1 MRRKMLIILSAVVI
15 ALPSA
20 FLTAQAGRDSDV
32 WFGVYT
38 QTIDPDLKEA
48 FDLDSDY
55 GVIIKMVVPDSP
67 ADKAG
72 VKQGDIIL
80 RFDGKKVGTAE
91 DLVDFVGAREP
102 GDEVDVRVIRKGKE
116 IVLTAELGRRDDYEK
131 YDDDLKKYSA
141 AVPRTLLKTY
151 KFDRFSFADTYIGV
165 SLENLNTQLGEYFG
179 VRGGKGALIV
189 EVTPESPAEKAGLK
203 AGDVITKIDGK
214 EIEELSDVRDAV
226 SSSKKGDKLE
236 LTVLRDRQEREFT
249 LEVEETP
256 EDFGFLGR
264 QTPDYIFDDD
274 SLLVPRMKGL
284 FRGNF
289 EDRFLD
295 REELEK
301 SMEELKKEMK
311 NLRRE
316 LDDLKKERE

>member
-1 MRRKMLIILSAVVI
+1 MRQKMLIILSAVII

-20 FLTAQAGRDSDV
+20 FITAQTGRDSDA

-48 FDLDSDY
+48 FNLDSDY

-72 VKQGDIIL
+72 VRQGDIIL

-116 IVLTAELGRRDDYEK
+116 IVLTAELGKRDYYEK
-131 YDDDLKKYSA
+131 YDDDLRKYSA

-151 KFDRFSFADTYIGV
+151 KFDKFSFADTYVGV
-165 SLENLNTQLGEYFG
+165 TLENLNTQLGEYFG
-179 VRGGKGALIV
+179 VRDGKGALIV
-189 EVTPESPAEKAGLK
+189 EVIPESPAEKAGLK
-203 AGDVITKIDGK
+203 AGDVIVKIDGK
-214 EIEELSDVRDAV
+214 EVDELSDVKDVV
-226 SSSKKGDKLE
+226 SSSKKGDRLKLM
-236 LTVLRDRQEREFT
+236 VLRDRQEKEFT

-256 EDFGFLGR
+256 DDFDFLGGW
-264 QTPDYIFDDD
+264 TPDYIFDDD
-274 SLLVPRMKGL
+274 YLFVPRMKGL

-289 EDRFLD
+289 EDRLFD

-301 SMEELKKEMK
+301 SIEELKREMK

-316 LDDLKKERE
+316 LDDLKKEHE

>member
-1 MRRKMLIILSAVVI
+1 MRQKISIILSAVII
-15 ALPSA
+15 ALPAA
-20 FLTAQAGRDSDV
+20 FLTAQAGRDSDA

-72 VKQGDIIL
+72 VRQGDIIL

-91 DLVDFVGAREP
+91 DLVDFVGAREL

-131 YDDDLKKYSA
+131 YDDDLKKYSS
-141 AVPRTLLKTY
+141 AVPRTFTKMY
-151 KFDRFSFADTYIGV
+151 KFDKFSFADTYLGV
-165 SLENLNTQLGEYFG
+165 TLENLNTQLGEYFG
-179 VRGGKGALIV
+179 VRDGKGALII

-203 AGDVITKIDGK
+203 AGDVIVKIDGE
-214 EIEELSDVRDAV
+214 EIEELSDVKDAV
-226 SSSKKGDKLE
+226 SSSKKGDKQE
-236 LTVLRDRQEREFT
+236 LTVMRDRQEKEFT

-256 EDFGFLGR
+256 EDFDFLGWW
-264 QTPDYIFDDD
+264 TPKYTFDDD
-274 SLLVPRMKGL
+274 YFFAPRMKGL
-284 FRGNF
+284 FQGNF

-301 SMEELKKEMK
+301 SLEELKREMK

-316 LDDLKKERE
+316 LDDLKKEHE